1 MGLWADRTCQRKAYE
16 GNCETSLVKLRKGR
30 LKTAESPGRGG
41 PQDERDASLIPL
53 HSGISSEGN
62 VVHSKEAYGTIVTC
76 IASNQKKGA
85 RGNATGARSPWASS
99 EVRSSSTRNTAQP
112 M

>member
-16 GNCETSLVKLRKGR
+16 GNRETSLVKLRKGR

-41 PQDERDASLIPL
+41 PQDERDASLISL

-62 VVHSKEAYGTIVTC
+62 VVHSQEAYRVCHTSLSLWSI
-76 IASNQKKGA
+76 
-85 RGNATGARSPWASS
+85 
-99 EVRSSSTRNTAQP
+99 RNNIH
-112 M
+112 